1 MPIEMLNGADATAR
15 IRSSARDGWK
25 VLGVDGFRLMPEG
38 YVASLDLILDL
49 SSSGLTAEAA
59 EAEALGFISKHAAA
73 DVMFE
78 VVTDTHNGT

>member
-1 MPIEMLNGADATAR
+1 MMPIEMLNGADATAR

-49 SSSGLTAEAA
+49 SSSGLTAEA
-59 EAEALGFISKHAAA
+59 EALGFISKHAAA

-78 VVTDTHNGT
+78 VVTDTHNGS